1 MRNKDILEIIERNK
15 QYIEDINK
23 LQGLYNIIDEFV
35 KSSTGDLQYKY
46 ISEKTAIGSI
56 LNDSKRQYEEWL
68 ESEIC

>member
-1 MRNKDILEIIERNK
+1 MKNKDILEIIEKDKR
-15 QYIEDINK
+15 YIESISK
-23 LQGLYNIIDEFV
+23 LQGLYNTIDELV